1 MENSTV
7 ESQLE
12 QAFNDSIFHYQDT
25 GAWKTYSIN
34 ESLAIYTKPSNKY
47 KPITI
52 CQVLIK
58 STPEAV
64 ISNIQDLN
72 NWDQWFE
79 YKNPSK
85 LMSQAPNYSI
95 WYFSTKATLGFLGRE
110 LLLAGQ
116 SRTLGSKSIFTLTS
130 VNFASSESSFFNI
143 KAHCY
148 FYSFIAEPEGPNCNL
163 TVLFHDN
170 PRGLALLIHS
180 KLSKSFMKRMLVL
193 KRILEQG
200 K

>member
-1 MENSTV
+1 MENLSV

-12 QAFNDSIFHYQDT
+12 QAFNESFFHYQDT
-25 GAWKTYSIN
+25 GSWKPYSIS
-34 ESLAIYTKPSNKY
+34 ESLAIYTKPSNTS

-52 CQVLIK
+52 CQVLIH
-58 STPEAV
+58 STSEAV

-72 NWDQWFE
+72 NWDEWFQ
-79 YKNPSK
+79 YKHSSK
-85 LMSQAPNYSI
+85 LMTQTPNFSI
-95 WYFSTKATLGFLGRE
+95 WYFSTKAFRGFQGRE

-130 VNFASSESSFFNI
+130 VNFASSESSFFKI

-148 FYSFIAEPEGPNCNL
+148 FYSFIAEPEGSNCNL

-170 PRGLALLIHS
+170 PKGLAFLIHS

-193 KRILEQG
+193 KTILEQS